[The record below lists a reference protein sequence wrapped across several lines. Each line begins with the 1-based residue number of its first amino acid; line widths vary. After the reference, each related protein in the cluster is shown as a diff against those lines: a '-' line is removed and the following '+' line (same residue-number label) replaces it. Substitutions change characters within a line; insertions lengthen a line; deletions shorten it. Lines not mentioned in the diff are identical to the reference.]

1 MKLVEMLNDESFNTL
16 HYVHDMML
24 CKEDVEEDMRREFA
38 REYDEYTEHCKVLE
52 CHTDDRLPT
61 FDEFQMELEMR
72 REWEAK
78 LQDDLP
84 F

>member
-1 MKLVEMLNDESFNTL
+1 MKLVEMLNDESFNL
-16 HYVHDMML
+16 L
-24 CKEDVEEDMRREFA
+24 PPLQACLECKEDVEEDMRREYA